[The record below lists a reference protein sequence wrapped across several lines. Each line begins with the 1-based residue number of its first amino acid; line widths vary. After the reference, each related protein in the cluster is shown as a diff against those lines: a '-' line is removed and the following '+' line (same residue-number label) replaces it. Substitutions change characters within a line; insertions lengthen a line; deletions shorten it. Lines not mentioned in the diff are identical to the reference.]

1 MFAVTILGNNSALP
15 MHDRHPTSQV
25 LTVDDQAFLIDCG
38 EGTQV
43 QMNRFKIRRS
53 RISNIFISHLHGDHY
68 FGLFGLLNSLSLTN
82 RSEELHLF
90 APAALEPILMD
101 VFKVAD
107 TVLSYPL
114 RFHPLTEEG
123 QIWEGTKMIVSCFRV
138 VHRIECWGFLFR
150 EKDKL
155 RKVDLDKT
163 REFQVPATFFPRLK
177 EGSDYIRQNGELVK
191 NEWVTRPAPKAR
203 SYAYCAD
210 TRYEP
215 ALCEVI
221 RDIDLVYHES
231 TYLHDQAEKAES
243 RFHSTAAQAASIAE
257 QAGAK
262 KLLLG
267 HFSSKYT
274 DLNPF
279 LDEAR
284 TIFPTAELAIEGTTY
299 IVG

>member
-1 MFAVTILGNNSALP
+1 MT
-15 MHDRHPTSQV
+15 
-25 LTVDDQAFLIDCG
+25 
-38 EGTQV
+38 
-43 QMNRFKIRRS
+43 
-53 RISNIFISHLHGDHY
+53 
-68 FGLFGLLNSLSLTN
+68 
-82 RSEELHLF
+82 
-90 APAALEPILMD
+90 
-101 VFKVAD
+101 
-107 TVLSYPL
+107 
-114 RFHPLTEEG
+114 
-123 QIWEGTKMIVSCFRV
+123 VSCFRV

-163 REFQVPATFFPRLK
+163 REFEVPAAFFPRLK
-177 EGSDYIRQNGELVK
+177 EGSDYIRQNGDLVK
-191 NEWVTRPAPKAR
+191 NEWVTRPAPHAR

-215 ALCEVI
+215 ALCDMI

-231 TYLHDQAEKAES
+231 TYLHDQVEKAGS
-243 RFHSTAAQAASIAE
+243 RFHSTAAQAASIAN

-279 LDEAR
+279 LEEAR
-284 TIFPTAELAIEGTTY
+284 AIFPAADLAIEGTTY